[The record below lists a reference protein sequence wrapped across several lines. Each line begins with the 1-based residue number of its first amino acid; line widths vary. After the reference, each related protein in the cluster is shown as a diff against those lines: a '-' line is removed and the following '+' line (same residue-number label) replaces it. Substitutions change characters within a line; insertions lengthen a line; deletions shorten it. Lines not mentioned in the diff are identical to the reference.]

1 MKTIKTLVAVAFAA
15 LTLSLTGCS
24 KDPEDLIIGSWE
36 VTDMTFSMTSSATP
50 DQPWTETITPENGE
64 STVLTFKKDGTLT
77 IVDTDADGT
86 TTETGTYDVDDD
98 KLTMTYKDE
107 DGDTVNDTFTITTI
121 DKKKMTLNES
131 ATGTEEGVTYTESLT
146 INLKKK

>member
-36 VTDMTFSMTSSATP
+36 MTDMTFSMTSSATP
-50 DQPWTETITPENGE
+50 DQPWTETFTPENGE
-64 STVLTFKKDGTLT
+64 SYVLTFKKDGSLT
-77 IVDTDADGT
+77 IVNTDADGT

-98 KLTMTYKDE
+98 KLTMTYKDDE
-107 DGDTVNDTFTITTI
+107 GDNATETYTISSI
-121 DKKKMTLNES
+121 DKKQMILSNSASMTEN
-131 ATGTEEGVTYTESLT
+131 GVTYTESIT